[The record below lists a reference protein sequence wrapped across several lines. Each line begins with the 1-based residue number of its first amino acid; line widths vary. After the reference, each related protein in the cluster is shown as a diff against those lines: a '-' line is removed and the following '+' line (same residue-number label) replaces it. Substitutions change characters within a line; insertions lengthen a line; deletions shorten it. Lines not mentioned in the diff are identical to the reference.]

1 MENTGAI
8 IKPVSPWETLST
20 KATEAVKAV
29 KPGCE
34 KLVASTKETFSNL
47 SKKQVAGLVVGT
59 AAVITGSLIYAGV
72 IDVSPL
78 TNGAKE
84 LAQPYYGPVLEAA
97 TPYYNSAAETVSGL
111 YNSTSESVTYAYNNP
126 GEAASGLY
134 NSTSH
139 TVSGLYNSTSESVTY
154 AYNNPGEAAS
164 SLYSKA
170 AGTASSMYSKAV
182 DAAGK
187 AWTSFEELLGY
198 DTCRAV
204 EVFDYQ
210 ARMPKFGPLTFEQ
223 HLDQTT
229 ARVARAIRGM
239 IPTEPTFGG
248 FLGGGGCGISPIPEG
263 FYDNVPSFEF

>member
-97 TPYYNSAAETVSGL
+97 TPYYNSAAE
-111 YNSTSESVTYAYNNP
+111 
-126 GEAASGLY
+126 
-134 NSTSH
+134 